1 MDPKW
6 NLRVRLYPDR
16 KIERAPGKA
25 ASQSKKVEGCR
36 EGKREVGERSEKQVC
51 TLCLAVDGTVMHGEE
66 NKRFTR
72 LGRNF

>member
-1 MDPKW
+1 MKLTCPALSGSK
-6 NLRVRLYPDR
+6 NRARA
-16 KIERAPGKA
+16 IERRR
-25 ASQSKKVEGCR
+25 KKVVSVEGG
-36 EGKREVGERSEKQVC
+36 EREVGKRSEKQVC